1 VKLTMTL
8 PRRFTLWIAFL
19 LVILVGAITWVTER
33 REVSTI
39 YEETKN
45 KGVLIAKN
53 LIDHNL
59 RYLLNYDYD
68 GIQTGIREQ
77 LDDRLLYVVFYDRF
91 ATAIAY
97 NSEIADLAAVYCCSR
112 LQGDNRPDSVAA
124 QAKDVALGGKLR
136 PVLEIEIPIF
146 IRGSSDRWGSVK
158 VGLSLAEMRAEVRR
172 TRVVLILMGLVG
184 FLLGLGGAT
193 VLARRI
199 SRPIARLVEGTI
211 RISKG
216 DFDHRIEIVSEDE
229 IGNLARSFND
239 MTARLLDARQKM
251 EDAHRK
257 LVQAEKLASIG
268 RLAATIAHEIR
279 NPLTSV
285 KLNVQKI
292 VEDGRFGPPE
302 TEHLAISQEGIAQI
316 EKFIKELLNYT
327 RVADLHPERFPVA
340 LILDES
346 AKVLAD
352 PFREKRIA
360 LERRIEEGLPEV
372 LVDGDKM
379 RQVFLNV
386 LRNSLEATSPGGRIK
401 VTIARG
407 EGAAAGKVRVRISD
421 NGCGIPEKD
430 WENIFEPFYT
440 TKSSGIGLGLAVS
453 RRIVEQHKGTIR
465 VVRKRGPGTAFEILI
480 PVEEAP

>member
-1 VKLTMTL
+1 VKLKMTL
-8 PRRFTLWIAFL
+8 HTRFTLWIAFL
-19 LVILVGAITWVTER
+19 LVVLVGAILWVTER

-59 RYLLNYDYD
+59 RYLLIYDYE
-68 GIQTGIREQ
+68 GIQSGIREQ
-77 LDDRLLYVVFYDRF
+77 LDDKLLYVVFYDKF
-91 ATAIAY
+91 STPIAY
-97 NSEIADLAAVYCCSR
+97 NREIADLNAIYCCSR

-124 QAKDVALGGKLR
+124 QAKDVALGGKTH
-136 PVLEIEIPIF
+136 PVIEIEIPII
-146 IRGSSDRWGSVK
+146 IRGSADRWGSVK
-158 VGLSLAEMRAEVRR
+158 VGLSLEEMRAEVSR
-172 TRVVLILMGLVG
+172 TRVVLILMGMVG

-199 SRPIARLVEGTI
+199 SRPIERLVEGTV

-216 DFDHRIEIVSEDE
+216 DFSHRIEIGSEDE

-239 MTARLLDARQKM
+239 MTARLLDAREKM

-285 KLNVQKI
+285 KLNIQKI
-292 VEDGRFGPPE
+292 VEDGRFGEPE

-316 EKFIKELLNYT
+316 EKFIKELLNFT
-327 RVADLHPERFPVA
+327 RVAELQMDHFPVSF
-340 LILDES
+340 ILEAS

-352 PFREKRIA
+352 AFREKRIT
-360 LERRIEEGLPEV
+360 LERRIEDGLPEV

-401 VTIARG
+401 VSAARG
-407 EGAAAGKVRVRISD
+407 EGAAAGKIRVRISD

-430 WENIFEPFYT
+430 WDDIFEPFYT
-440 TKSSGIGLGLAVS
+440 TKSTGIGLGLAIS
-453 RRIVEQHKGTIR
+453 RKIVEQHKGTIR

-480 PVEEAP
+480 PAEEHA

>member
-1 VKLTMTL
+1 MRL
-8 PRRFTLWIAFL
+8 PRTLYSRFTLWIAAL
-19 LVILVGAITWVTER
+19 LMVLVGAITWVTER
-33 REVSTI
+33 REVNTI
-39 YEETKN
+39 YAETTN

-59 RYLLNYDYD
+59 RYLLLYDYD

-77 LDDRLLYVVFYDRF
+77 LDDKLLYVVFYDRF
-91 ATAIAY
+91 ATPIAY
-97 NSEIADLAAVYCCSR
+97 NGEIAQLNAVYCCSR
-112 LQGDNRPDSVAA
+112 LQGNARLDAVAA
-124 QAKDVALGGKLR
+124 AAKDVVLEGRRR
-136 PVLEIEIPIF
+136 PVLEIEIPIA
-146 IRGSSDRWGSVK
+146 IRGSTDRWGSVK
-158 VGLSLAEMRAEVRR
+158 VGLSLAEMRADVRR
-172 TRVVLILMGLVG
+172 TRLVLILLGCVG
-184 FLLGLGGAT
+184 FLFGLAGAT

-199 SRPIARLVEGTI
+199 SRPIEKLVEGTV
-211 RISKG
+211 RISQG
-216 DFDHRIEIVSEDE
+216 HFDRRIEIASEDE

-239 MTARLLDARQKM
+239 MTARLLDTREKM

-285 KLNVQKI
+285 KLNIQKI
-292 VEDGRFGPPE
+292 AEDGRLAPPE

-327 RVADLHPERFPVA
+327 RVADLHPERFPVS
-340 LILDES
+340 LILDE
-346 AKVLAD
+346 AVKLLDDA
-352 PFREKRIA
+352 FREKRVA
-360 LERRIEEGLPEV
+360 LERRMGEGLPEIR
-372 LVDGDKM
+372 VDGDKM

-386 LRNSLEATSPGGRIK
+386 LRNALEAVSPGGRIK
-401 VTIARG
+401 VTAVRG
-407 EGAAAGKVRVRISD
+407 EGAAAGKVRLRVSD

-453 RRIVEQHKGTIR
+453 RRIVEQHKGAIR
-465 VVRKRGPGTAFEILI
+465 VIRKRGPGTTFEILI
-480 PVEEAP
+480 PVEEAL